1 MPKFGFFDTCRDD
14 PQDLVVW
21 DGAGYET
28 FVRANSYE
36 EGAAINA
43 QITIP
48 LDIPD
53 VRVVEVEQNERGEWT
68 ITVESTMEG
77 TRCRLC
83 GRELKERHGVE
94 EAITLRH
101 LPILGRPVDLRL
113 RPKRYRCSDCD
124 GGPTTTQQL
133 SWSSAKSPH
142 TKAYEKYILLQLV
155 HATIEDVS
163 IKEGLGTKAIEGR
176 VERWISREVQ
186 WGEVKRVKIL
196 GLDEIALKK
205 GHRDFVVIVTG
216 KAASGEVKILAVL
229 PDRKKQTVKQFLE
242 RMPRRVKHAIRTV
255 CPDMYEG
262 FILAVKEVLGKAHVV
277 IDRYHVAKLYRAGAD
292 RLRTQEMRRLKQE
305 LPKDDSAKLKGAM
318 WPFRKKATE
327 LEPEEQDVLTRL
339 FTYSPTLQQAYELR
353 EQLTS
358 IFDAPLSKDAA
369 LQQLTDWQQRV
380 SASGLTCYDHFL
392 RTLEKWQ
399 EEITNYFL
407 ARHNSGFVEGLNNKI
422 KVLKRRCYGIFNLSH
437 LCQRL
442 SLDLE
447 GYQRFAHTTG

>member
-1 MPKFGFFDTCRDD
+1 MGEDRKDS
-14 PQDLVVW
+14 L
-21 DGAGYET
+21 EH
-28 FVRANSYE
+28 SHE
-36 EGAAINA
+36 EERAINA
-43 QITIP
+43 QITIS

-53 VRVVEVEQNERGEWT
+53 VRVVNVEQNARGEWT
-68 ITVESTMEG
+68 ITVESTIEG
-77 TRCRLC
+77 TRCRVC
-83 GRELKERHGVE
+83 GRELKELHGVD
-94 EAITLRH
+94 EALTLRH
-101 LPILGRPVDLRL
+101 LPILGRPVYLRL
-113 RPKRYRCSDCD
+113 RPRRYRCLACD

-133 SWSSAKSPH
+133 SWYSAKSPH

-163 IKEGLGTKAIEGR
+163 IKEGLGAKAIEGI

-216 KAASGEVKILAVL
+216 KATSGEVKILAVL

-242 RMPRRVKHAIRTV
+242 RMPHRVKRAIRTV
-255 CPDMYEG
+255 CTDLYEG
-262 FILAVKEVLGKAHVV
+262 FILAVKEVLRKAQVV
-277 IDRYHVAKLYRAGAD
+277 IDRYHVAKLYRASAD
-292 RLRTQEMRRLKQE
+292 RLRTQELRRLKRE
-305 LPKDDSAKLKGAM
+305 LPKDDYAKLKGAM
-318 WPFRKKATE
+318 WPFRKKADD
-327 LEPEEQDVLTRL
+327 LEREEQEVLTRL
-339 FTYSPTLQQAYELR
+339 FTYSPAVQQAYVYREEL
-353 EQLTS
+353 TN

-369 LQQLTDWQQRV
+369 LHQLTDWQRRV
-380 SASGLTCYDHFL
+380 RASGVNCYDPFL
-392 RTLEKWQ
+392 HTLEKWK
-399 EEITNYFL
+399 EEIANYFL

-437 LCQRL
+437 LFQRL

>member
-1 MPKFGFFDTCRDD
+1 VT
-14 PQDLVVW
+14 
-21 DGAGYET
+21 
-28 FVRANSYE
+28 SHE
-36 EGAAINA
+36 EGPAINA

-53 VRVVEVEQNERGEWT
+53 VQVVKVEQNERGECT
-68 ITVESTMEG
+68 ITVESTLEG
-77 TRCRLC
+77 TRCRQC
-83 GRELKERHGVE
+83 GREITDLHGVDE
-94 EAITLRH
+94 VITLRH
-101 LPILGRPVDLRL
+101 LPILGRPVYLRL
-113 RPKRYRCSDCD
+113 RPKRYRCPSCA

-133 SWSSAKSPH
+133 SWYSAKSPH

-155 HATIEDVS
+155 HTTIEDVS
-163 IKEGLGTKAIEGR
+163 IKEGLGAKAIEGL

-186 WGEVKRVKIL
+186 WGEVKQVKIL
-196 GLDEIALKK
+196 GIDEIALKK

-216 KAASGEVKILAVL
+216 KATSGEVKVLAVL
-229 PDRKKQTVKQFLE
+229 PDRTKQTVKQFLE
-242 RMPRRVKHAIRTV
+242 AMPRRVKRAIRTV
-255 CPDMYEG
+255 CTDMYEG
-262 FILAVKEVLGKAHVV
+262 FIQAVKAVLGKAHVV

-305 LPKDDSAKLKGAM
+305 LPKEDYAKLKGAM
-318 WPFRKKATE
+318 WPFRKKAVD
-327 LEPEEQDVLTRL
+327 LEVEEQELLARL
-339 FTYSPTLQQAYELR
+339 FTYTPALQQAYELR

-380 SASGLTCYDHFL
+380 SASGLTCYDHFV
-392 RTLEKWQ
+392 RTLEKWK

-437 LCQRL
+437 LFQRL
-442 SLDLE
+442 FLDLE

>member
-1 MPKFGFFDTCRDD
+1 M
-14 PQDLVVW
+14 VW

-43 QITIP
+43 QITIL

-53 VRVVEVEQNERGEWT
+53 VRVINVEQNERGECT
-68 ITVESTMEG
+68 ITVESTIEG
-77 TRCRLC
+77 TRCRVC
-83 GRELKERHGVE
+83 GGELKELHGVD

-101 LPILGRPVDLRL
+101 LPILGRSVYLRL
-113 RPKRYRCSDCD
+113 RPKRYRCPYCE

-133 SWSSAKSPH
+133 SWYSAKSPH

-155 HATIEDVS
+155 HATIADVS
-163 IKEGLGTKAIEGR
+163 SKEGLGAKAIEGI

-216 KAASGEVKILAVL
+216 KATSGEVKILAVL
-229 PDRKKQTVKQFLE
+229 PDRKKQTVKQFLA
-242 RMPRRVKHAIRTV
+242 RMPRRVKRAIRTV
-255 CPDMYEG
+255 CTDMYEG
-262 FILAVKEVLGKAHVV
+262 FILAVKEVLGKAQVV
-277 IDRYHVAKLYRAGAD
+277 IDRYHVAKLYRVGAD

-305 LPKDDSAKLKGAM
+305 VPKEDYAKLKGAM

-339 FTYSPTLQQAYELR
+339 FTYSPALQQAYAYREEL
-353 EQLTS
+353 TG
-358 IFDAPLSKDAA
+358 IFDTPLSKEAA
-369 LQQLTDWQQRV
+369 LQQLTDWQLRV
-380 SASGLTCYDHFL
+380 RASGLSCYDSFL
-392 RTLEKWQ
+392 HTLEKWK
-399 EEITNYFL
+399 EEIANYFL
-407 ARHNSGFVEGLNNKI
+407 ARHNSGFVEGLNTKI

-437 LCQRL
+437 LFQRL
-442 SLDLE
+442 FLDLE
-447 GYQRFAHTTG
+447 GYQRFAHSTG

>member
-1 MPKFGFFDTCRDD
+1 M
-14 PQDLVVW
+14 VW

-53 VRVVEVEQNERGEWT
+53 VRVINVEQNERGECT
-68 ITVESTMEG
+68 ITVESTIEG
-77 TRCRLC
+77 TRCRVC
-83 GRELKERHGVE
+83 GGELKELHGVD

-101 LPILGRPVDLRL
+101 LPILGRSVYLRL
-113 RPKRYRCSDCD
+113 RPKRYRCPYCE

-133 SWSSAKSPH
+133 SWYSAKSPH

-155 HATIEDVS
+155 HATIADVS
-163 IKEGLGTKAIEGR
+163 SKEGLGAKAIEGI

-216 KAASGEVKILAVL
+216 KATSGEVKILAVL
-229 PDRKKQTVKQFLE
+229 PDRKKQTVKQFLA
-242 RMPRRVKHAIRTV
+242 RMPRRVKRAIRTV
-255 CPDMYEG
+255 CTDMYEG
-262 FILAVKEVLGKAHVV
+262 FILAVKEVLGKAQVV
-277 IDRYHVAKLYRAGAD
+277 IDRYHVAKLYRVGAD

-305 LPKDDSAKLKGAM
+305 VPKEDYAKLKGAM

-339 FTYSPTLQQAYELR
+339 FTYSPALQQAYAYREEL
-353 EQLTS
+353 TG
-358 IFDAPLSKDAA
+358 IFDTPLSKEAA
-369 LQQLTDWQQRV
+369 LQQLTDWQLRV
-380 SASGLTCYDHFL
+380 RASGLSCYDSFL
-392 RTLEKWQ
+392 HTLEKWK
-399 EEITNYFL
+399 EEIANYFL

-437 LCQRL
+437 LFQRL
-442 SLDLE
+442 FLDLE
-447 GYQRFAHTTG
+447 GYQRFAHSTG